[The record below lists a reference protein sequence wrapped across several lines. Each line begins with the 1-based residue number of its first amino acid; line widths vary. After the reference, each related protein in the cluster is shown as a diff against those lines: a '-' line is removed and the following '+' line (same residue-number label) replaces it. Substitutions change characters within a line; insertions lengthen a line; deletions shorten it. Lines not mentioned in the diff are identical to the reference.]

1 MTALARLD
9 DEKRDLLARTLCNG
23 ASRDELD
30 LFFNICER
38 TGLDPFARQIY
49 AVKRWDKRA
58 GREVMQTQ
66 VSIDGF
72 RLVAQRSG
80 EYAGQ
85 TAVAYCGTDGK
96 WVDVWLHDEP
106 PAAARVGVYR
116 KGFVEAVGAIAL
128 FREYAQRSKDGYLT
142 GMWGK
147 MPTVMI
153 AKCAEALALRKA
165 FPAELSGLYTP
176 EEMGQQDNPPAAPAV
191 PAVAALPAPA
201 PVEAATMPQDAP
213 AVADAPK
220 PARKRKAAQEAPAP
234 APVAP
239 AAPAPADSYP
249 EEYEGLFL
257 IQRVVRRPGKPI
269 AVQAAGEHGTAWI
282 ATTVAEYAD
291 LCEQAI
297 DSELRLDIA
306 RVGGA
311 LTIMRVIRTAPAP
324 APVPATVPAD
334 DLPF

>member
-1 MTALARLD
+1 MSALARLD
-9 DEKRDLLARTLCNG
+9 DEKRELLARTLCNG

-49 AVKRWDKRA
+49 AVRRYDRKA

-85 TAVAYCGTDGK
+85 TAVAYCGTDGR
-96 WVDVWLHDEP
+96 WVDVWLNEEP

-116 KGFVEAVGAIAL
+116 KGFVEAVTAIAL

-176 EEMGQQDNPPAAPAV
+176 EEMAQADNPPAAAPI
-191 PAVAALPAPA
+191 AALPAPEV
-201 PVEAATMPQDAP
+201 VEATTLPQDAP
-213 AVADAPK
+213 VAVEAPK
-220 PARKRKAAQEAPAP
+220 PVRKRKAAPEASTPVPAP
-234 APVAP
+234 APKP
-239 AAPAPADSYP
+239 AEQAEPADTYP
-249 EEYEGLFL
+249 DEYEGTFAIL
-257 IQRVVRRPGKPI
+257 RVVRRKDKPI
-269 AVQAAGEHGTAWI
+269 AIQVAGDHGNAWL
-282 ATTVAEYAD
+282 ATTVAEYAQLAD
-291 LCEQAI
+291 KADEM
-297 DSELRLDIA
+297 RLDIA
-306 RVGGA
+306 RVGNA
-311 LTIMRVIRTAPAP
+311 LTIMRVLSSTERKPAPAP
-324 APVPATVPAD
+324 ADD
-334 DLPF
+334 DLSMPF

>member
-9 DEKRDLLARTLCNG
+9 DEKRELLARTLCAG
-23 ASRDELD
+23 ASRDEMD
-30 LFFNICER
+30 LFFSVCDR

-49 AVKRWDKRA
+49 AVKRWDSRSR
-58 GREVMQTQ
+58 REVMQTQ

-85 TAVAYCGTDGK
+85 TAVAYCGTDGV

-116 KGFVEAVGAIAL
+116 KGFVEAVTSVAL
-128 FREYAQRSKDGYLT
+128 FREYAQRNKEGGLT
-142 GMWGK
+142 AMWGK

-165 FPAELSGLYTP
+165 FPAELSGLYTA
-176 EEMGQQDNPPAAPAV
+176 EEMAQQDNPPAAPAV

-213 AVADAPK
+213 VSEDAPK
-220 PARKRKAAQEAPAP
+220 PVRKRKAAQEAPAP
-234 APVAP
+234 VP
-239 AAPAPADSYP
+239 AAPAPADAYP

-311 LTIMRVIRTAPAP
+311 LTIMRVIRTATAP
-324 APVPATVPAD
+324 APVAAVIDAD

>member
-9 DEKRDLLARTLCNG
+9 DEKRELLARTLCAG
-23 ASRDELD
+23 ASRDEMD
-30 LFFNICER
+30 LFFSVCDR

-49 AVKRWDKRA
+49 AVKRWDSRSR
-58 GREVMQTQ
+58 REVMQTQ

-116 KGFVEAVGAIAL
+116 KGFVEAVTSVAL
-128 FREYAQRSKDGYLT
+128 FREYAQRNKEGGLT
-142 GMWGK
+142 AMWGK

-165 FPAELSGLYTP
+165 FPAELSGLYTA
-176 EEMGQQDNPPAAPAV
+176 EEMAQQDNPPAAPAV

-201 PVEAATMPQDAP
+201 PAEAATMPQDAP
-213 AVADAPK
+213 VAEDAPK

-234 APVAP
+234 VP

>member
-1 MTALARLD
+1 MSALARLD
-9 DEKRDLLARTLCNG
+9 DEKRELLARTLCNG

-49 AVKRWDKRA
+49 AVRRYDRKA

-85 TAVAYCGTDGK
+85 TAVAYCGTDGR
-96 WVDVWLHDEP
+96 WVDVWLNEEP

-116 KGFVEAVGAIAL
+116 KGFVEAVVATAL

-176 EEMGQQDNPPAAPAV
+176 EEMAQADNPPAAAPI
-191 PAVAALPAPA
+191 AALPAPEV
-201 PVEAATMPQDAP
+201 VEAATLPQDAP
-213 AVADAPK
+213 VAVEAPK
-220 PARKRKAAQEAPAP
+220 PVRKRKAAPEASTPAPAP
-234 APVAP
+234 APKP
-239 AAPAPADSYP
+239 AEQGEPSDVYP
-249 EEYEGLFL
+249 DEYEGNFAVV
-257 IQRVVRRPGKPI
+257 RVVRRKDRPI
-269 AVQAAGEHGTAWI
+269 AIAVAGEHGNAWL
-282 ATTVAEYAD
+282 ATTVAEYGQLAD
-291 LCEQAI
+291 KSAEM
-297 DSELRLDIA
+297 RLDIA
-306 RVGGA
+306 RVGNV
-311 LTIMRVIRTAPAP
+311 LTIMRVLSTVERKPAP
-324 APVPATVPAD
+324 TTAD
-334 DLPF
+334 DDMPF